1 MKSFVSVAV
10 LTALGC
16 FSLAS
21 FAAATDDLS
30 RFLKNVTSTQG
41 SFEQKVFTR
50 EGENKEAAGTGDFAF
65 LRPGK
70 FKWHYNAP
78 FEELIVTDGKTL
90 WLYDT
95 ELEQVTQKQL
105 SGAIPASPASL
116 LFGAQDFRKDFNV
129 ENLASKDGL
138 DWLKA
143 TPKDD
148 SNAFSEVRIG
158 FKNGLP
164 QEMTLKDNF
173 GQETRLSF
181 ENFKTNVKLQAS
193 DFVFKIPKGVEVLK
207 DSSSF

>member
-1 MKSFVSVAV
+1 MKSFVSAAV

-16 FSLAS
+16 FSVAS

-30 RFLKNVTSTQG
+30 RFLKNVTSAQG
-41 SFEQKVFTR
+41 FFEQKVFTR
-50 EGENKEAAGTGDFAF
+50 EGENKDAAGTGDFAF

-95 ELEQVTQKQL
+95 ELAQVTQKQL

-116 LFGAQDFRKDFNV
+116 LFGAQDFRKDFIV
-129 ENLASKDGL
+129 VFFVFFDGL
-138 DWLKA
+138 FWLIA
-143 TPKDD
+143 SPIVV
-148 SNAFSEVRIG
+148 SFAFCVVRIG
-158 FKNGLP
+158 FNLVLP

-181 ENFKTNVKLQAS
+181 ENFKTNVKLRAS